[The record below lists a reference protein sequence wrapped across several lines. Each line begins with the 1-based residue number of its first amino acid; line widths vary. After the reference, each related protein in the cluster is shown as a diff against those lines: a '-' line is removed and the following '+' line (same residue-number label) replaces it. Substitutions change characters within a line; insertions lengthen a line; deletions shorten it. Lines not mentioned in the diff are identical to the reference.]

1 MTSWTDYFKRKAMN
15 TSAPMTISAPTSGI
29 PISSAIPTPW
39 YAPNG
44 LFSSGAASP
53 TKVQTYNTAGAM
65 GQGHATT
72 GNIATIGGT
81 SGAIGGATGGAMV
94 GTTNANTFIFNPMPN
109 NLVTVWSSSNKEI
122 VRLNAD
128 GSVTWNSEIDVDAA
142 AEAFGRALTMGA
154 ELSAGITK
162 RVKLKMRDSIFEDII
177 SIAKEKGSLTADDL
191 TYLLEASKIVEKLKG
206 GRE

>member
-1 MTSWTDYFKRKAMN
+1 MSTWTDYFKRKGMN
-15 TSAPMTISAPTSGI
+15 TPAPMTISAPSGI
-29 PISSAIPTPW
+29 PISSANPTPW
-39 YAPNG
+39 YAPKG
-44 LFSSGAASP
+44 LFSTGVASP
-53 TKVQTYNTAGAM
+53 TNVQTYNTVGAV
-65 GQGHATT
+65 GQGQATT
-72 GNIATIGGT
+72 GNVTSVIGGGGT
-81 SGAIGGATGGAMV
+81 SAATI

-128 GSVTWNSEIDVDAA
+128 GSVIWNGEIDVDAA

-162 RVKLKMRDSIFEDII
+162 RVKRKMRDSIFEDII